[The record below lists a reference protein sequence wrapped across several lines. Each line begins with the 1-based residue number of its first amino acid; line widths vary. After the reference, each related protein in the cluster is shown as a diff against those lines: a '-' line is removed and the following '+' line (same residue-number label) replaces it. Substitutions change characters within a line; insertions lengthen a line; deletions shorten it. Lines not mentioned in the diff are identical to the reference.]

1 MGVSVVADLV
11 AGPMGVSLVA
21 AVAAGLLVL
30 AVFDA
35 AAATSRATRR
45 RLRGAGTAGGA
56 GRGTA
61 GTGGGFGALSA
72 VGRWLSR
79 GAVEPEDEA
88 LVGTSALAVAAT
100 AVALGPAAGLL
111 ALAAGVGA
119 VAVRRRSRRRRRVQ
133 QVERHL
139 PEVID
144 LLGLVVGAGRPT
156 VTALADISPRVA
168 EPFRSELSAVARRTA
183 AGEPFVDS
191 VRRLRD
197 TLGSSVSSVVY
208 AVTAAET
215 DGTPLRPA
223 LQRAADEAHRRR
235 RVRAQEAARRI
246 PVLMLFPLVFCVLPA
261 FCLLTVVPLL
271 MGTIAELGLWS

>member
-1 MGVSVVADLV
+1 MGVDLVPVVA
-11 AGPMGVSLVA
+11 A
-21 AVAAGLLVL
+21 ALLVL
-30 AVFDA
+30 TVLDATA
-35 AAATSRATRR
+35 AANRAARR
-45 RLRGAGTAGGA
+45 RLRGTDRPA
-56 GRGTA
+56 GRNPA
-61 GTGGGFGALSA
+61 GAVSAL
-72 VGRWLSR
+72 GRRLSG

-88 LVGTSALAVAAT
+88 LVGALALVTAAA
-100 AVALGPAAGLL
+100 AVALGPAVGLL
-111 ALAAGVGA
+111 ALSGVVGA
-119 VAVRRRSRRRRRVQ
+119 VVVRRRSRRRRRVL

-156 VTALADISPRVA
+156 VTALADIGPRVS
-168 EPFRSELSAVARRTA
+168 EPFRSELLAVVRRTA

-191 VRRLRD
+191 VRRLRES
-197 TLGSSVSSVVY
+197 LGSSVSPVVY
-208 AVTAAET
+208 AVTAAEI

-235 RVRAQEAARRI
+235 RVRAQEAARRV

-271 MGTIAELGLWS
+271 LKTVSDLGFSP

>member
-1 MGVSVVADLV
+1 VPGRGLVGVALL
-11 AGPMGVSLVA
+11 PLA
-21 AVAAGLLVL
+21 AAALLVL
-30 AVFDA
+30 TAFDA
-35 AAATSRATRR
+35 SAAPRRAARR
-45 RLRGAGTAGGA
+45 RLRAADRSADRSA
-56 GRGTA
+56 GRDPA
-61 GTGGGFGALSA
+61 GRDPAGALSA
-72 VGRWLSR
+72 LGRRLSG

-88 LVGTSALAVAAT
+88 LVGVSALVTAAV
-100 AVALGPAAGLL
+100 AVALGPASGLL
-111 ALAAGVGA
+111 ALSGVVVS

-144 LLGLVVGAGRPT
+144 LLGLMVGAGRPT
-156 VTALADISPRVA
+156 VTALADVGPRVS
-168 EPFRSELSAVARRTA
+168 EPFRSELLAVVRRTA

-197 TLGSSVSSVVY
+197 TLGVSVSPVVH
-208 AVTAAET
+208 AVTAAEI

-235 RVRAQEAARRI
+235 RVRAQEAARRV

-271 MGTIAELGLWS
+271 LGSVSDLGLAP